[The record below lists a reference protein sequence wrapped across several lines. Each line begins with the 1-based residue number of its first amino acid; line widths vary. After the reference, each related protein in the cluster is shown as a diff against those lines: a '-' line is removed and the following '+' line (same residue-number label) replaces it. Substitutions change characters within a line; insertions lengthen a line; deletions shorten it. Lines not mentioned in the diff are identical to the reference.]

1 MRGKMGIEIKN
12 LGFSYGDLNIFKNV
26 TLDIAESELTCILGP
41 NGVGKSTF
49 MYCMNK
55 LLKPTEGTVLID
67 GKDVTQMSFK
77 ELSKIMS
84 FIPHS
89 EDATFAISVMD
100 TVLMGRHPHAGAIL
114 TKHDLR
120 IAAENIKL
128 LGVADLSNRMFNE
141 TSAGQRQRIMIA
153 RGLTQEPKFLLLDEP
168 TANLD
173 VRYQM
178 TVMRMLR
185 DIAHVKKIAVIVICH
200 DLNVTSAFADRIL
213 LMHKGGIY
221 ADGTPKEV
229 LTRENVK
236 KVYGVDCEI
245 SALQGRPHIA
255 LLDGPELDSHI
266 AEIAEMLASDNDDTV
281 VKDSDLEKI
290 EENFLKE

>member
-1 MRGKMGIEIKN
+1 MRGKMGIEIKD

-26 TLDIAESELTCILGP
+26 TLDIEESKLTCILGP

-55 LLKPTEGTVLID
+55 LLKPTEGQVLID
-67 GKDVTQMSFK
+67 GRDVTQISFK

-114 TKHDLR
+114 TKRDLR

-128 LGVADLSNRMFNE
+128 LGVANLANRMFNE

-178 TVMRMLR
+178 MVMRMLR

-221 ADGTPKEV
+221 ADGTSEEV

-236 KVYGVDCEI
+236 TVYGVGYKT
-245 SALQGRPHIA
+245 SW
-255 LLDGPELDSHI
+255 
-266 AEIAEMLASDNDDTV
+266 
-281 VKDSDLEKI
+281 
-290 EENFLKE
+290 

>member
-1 MRGKMGIEIKN
+1 MPIEINN

-26 TLDIAESELTCILGP
+26 TLEIADAELTCILGP

-55 LLKPTEGTVLID
+55 LLKPTEGYVKVGD
-67 GKDVTQMSFK
+67 KDVTETSFK

-89 EDATFAISVMD
+89 EETTFGMSVMD

-114 TKHDLR
+114 TKHDLK

-128 LGVADLSNRMFNE
+128 LGVSELSNRMFNE

-153 RGLTQEPKFLLLDEP
+153 RGLTQEPKYLLLDEP

-178 TVMRMLR
+178 TVMKMLR

-221 ADGTPKEV
+221 ADGTAEEV

-236 KVYGVDCEI
+236 TVYGVDCEVGT
-245 SALQGRPHIA
+245 LQGRPHIA

-266 AEIAEMLASDNDDTV
+266 AEIAELLAADNDTTV
-281 VKDSDLEKI
+281 VKDSELEK
-290 EENFLKE
+290 EEEKIMEEV

>member
-1 MRGKMGIEIKN
+1 MGIEINN
-12 LGFSYGDLNIFKNV
+12 LGFSYGDLNIFRNV
-26 TLDIAESELTCILGP
+26 TLDIKESELTCILGP
-41 NGVGKSTF
+41 NGIGKSTF

-100 TVLMGRHPHAGAIL
+100 TVLMGRHPHAGAVL
-114 TKHDLR
+114 TKHDLK

-128 LGVADLSNRMFNE
+128 LGVADLANRMFNE

-213 LMHKGGIY
+213 LMSKGGIY
-221 ADGTPKEV
+221 ADGTAEEV

-236 KVYGVDCEI
+236 TVYGVDCEI
-245 SALQGRPHIA
+245 STLQGRPHIA

-266 AEIAEMLASDNDDTV
+266 AEIAEMLLADKDNAIVNDNDV
-281 VKDSDLEKI
+281 EKI
-290 EENFLKE
+290 EENLLKED